1 VNTKWDRGHLKFPK
15 LQVREAESVSDTCK
29 VPTRW
34 CDLERSQARGL
45 MFKSMKYLTRVYAT
59 NAAANAIWSGWMLFI
74 LPPPKRLKDGVG
86 EPRWPLDA
94 FATGRVRIF
103 FGNAASGARN
113 CGGFFPPRSWIPIYC
128 VCFTETGFSASVNLG
143 SKVLGDSPTFAIQN
157 SLWCRMTAWAVLSVR
172 SQGLG
177 QRIENSVNFGERAIP
192 VWRMMWPTKMKE
204 LRTTDM
210 P

>member
-1 VNTKWDRGHLKFPK
+1 MWPWTKPSAWINVQVDEIFNPRLRNKRGRK
-15 LQVREAESVSDTCK
+15 
-29 VPTRW
+29 
-34 CDLERSQARGL
+34 CDLIWLDVVYPPTTKTAERWG
-45 MFKSMKYLTRVYAT
+45 
-59 NAAANAIWSGWMLFI
+59 
-74 LPPPKRLKDGVG
+74 
-86 EPRWPLDA
+86 RWTALASLDA